1 MDLSILPYDIR
12 WNIAHYIT
20 DIDTR
25 RYFRIYDSID
35 MSKYNCLK
43 TIIRVQKTHSHREQV
58 TYEFIENKVNNPIRK
73 AHFVSNDLISTH
85 IVVLDSFVYYELK
98 IFKLTKVPY
107 EGYTNAADIFH
118 KGPLEGDYY
127 WQVFEFDYKVK

>member
-12 WNIAHYIT
+12 RAIAHYIT

-35 MSKYNCLK
+35 MFKYNCLK
-43 TIIRVQKTHSHREQV
+43 TIIRIQKTRSHREQV
-58 TYEFIENKVNNPIRK
+58 TYEFVENKVNNPIRK

-85 IVVLDSFVYYELK
+85 IIVLDSFVYYELK

-107 EGYTNAADIFH
+107 AGYTNTADIFH
-118 KGPLEGDYY
+118 KGSLEGDYY
-127 WQVFEFDYKVK
+127 WQMLEFEYKVK

>member
-25 RYFRIYDSID
+25 RHFKIYNSID
-35 MSKYNCLK
+35 LSKYNCLK
-43 TIIRVQKTHSHREQV
+43 SIIRVQKTQSHREQV
-58 TYEFIENKVNNPIRK
+58 TYEFVENKVNNPIRK

-85 IVVLDSFVYYELK
+85 IIVLDSFVYYELK

-107 EGYTNAADIFH
+107 EGYTSAVDIFH
-118 KGPLEGDYY
+118 KGPLEKDYY